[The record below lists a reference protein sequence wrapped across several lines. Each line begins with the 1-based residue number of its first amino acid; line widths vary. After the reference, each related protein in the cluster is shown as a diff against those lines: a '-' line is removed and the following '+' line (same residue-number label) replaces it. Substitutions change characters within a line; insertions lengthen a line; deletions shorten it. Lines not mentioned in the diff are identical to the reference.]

1 MDDRDQI
8 RDQIKDTKDSSRS
21 SVGVSV
27 AIRLRPL
34 NSRERVVGDTG
45 GAWAHDSSR
54 IWTVAAGDQQQQPV
68 HSATASPS
76 TTNNASI
83 NTGPGAF
90 GSTTYTFDHIFGQ
103 DSVTTDVYNTL
114 AADLV
119 ESCMTGVNGTIFA
132 YGQTSSGKTHTMM
145 GDRSEPGIILLAI
158 SNVFRYISMN
168 QDNEFLLR
176 VSYLEIYNEIIR
188 DLLDPANVN
197 LKIHETAN
205 RDIFVGNLSENVVS
219 SASQVKE
226 YLDIGEGNRHIGE
239 TNMND
244 KSSRSHTI
252 FKMVVESR
260 SRTDKGNS
268 VRVSQLNLVD
278 LAGSERVGHTGAEGI
293 RLKEGGHINKSLL
306 TLSTVIGKLSDG
318 GDKRHIPYRDSKLTR
333 ILQPS
338 IGGNAN
344 TAIICTITRAY
355 LHSDETHSTL
365 RFASRAKTITNK
377 PHVNEIVS
385 DETLL
390 KRYRREIEEL
400 KKQLTKL
407 RTAEPLTCSSSNF
420 SNLPVPRARVS
431 KGSECIDSSTT
442 GRMMGDENMKY
453 ADHGSKEKN
462 LICEKLD
469 SLRHAILDAS
479 CVTIDD
485 PADRSI
491 KKKSR
496 SVRRQTWFPGV
507 SLKAAATSDT
517 SSDTPIQTWTRDQSF
532 ISEAESTEAQDL
544 VCDKSDS
551 QSILAGIAD
560 LINGSGCIAD
570 ISYIPELQP
579 LAEYLASCKLEKS
592 GAISENSRLKTDIQ
606 SLQQDVVEMSVEN
619 QNSLQQYAQLKEL
632 YDTVLKNNQELSEQ
646 VTQGMAQLAAL
657 EESSGTAV
665 KSLVAEREQNAEI
678 QQELNTLLQK
688 NAMLETCLVES
699 NSQYSG
705 LQEEFL
711 RVQTLNNEAHL
722 QIDLHGQ
729 TAHEQCM
736 ALDELRQ
743 ERDIQEQQIDRLK
756 AALRDSLSYK
766 ESRDNQHTADVQRLS
781 EEVKMAE
788 ARSIKVDEMLNE
800 INEEHQI
807 MEDQHSSD
815 LQRLIQEKEEIEAHT
830 AEVEALLSEANNQHL
845 SCDDQHTAD
854 IQRLSEEVKMAE
866 ARSIKVDE
874 MLNEIN
880 EEHQIMEDQ
889 HSSDLQRL
897 IQEKEAI
904 EAHTAEVEALLSEAN
919 NQHLSCDDQHTADI
933 QRLSEEVKIAEAR
946 SIKVDEMLNE
956 INEEHQIMED
966 QHSSDLQRLI
976 QEKEAIEAHTAEVE
990 ALLSEANNQHLS
1002 RDDQH
1007 TADIQRLS
1015 EEVKIAEA
1023 RSIKVDEMLNEI
1035 NEEHQIMSDQ
1045 HSSDLQRLI
1054 QEKEAIEAH
1063 TAEVEALLSEANN
1076 QHLSRDDQHTAD
1088 IQRLSEE
1095 VKMAEARSIKVDEML
1110 NEINEEHQIMEDQH
1124 SSDLQRLIQEKEAIE
1139 AHIEEVEAL
1148 LSEANNQHLS
1158 RDDQHTADVQRL
1170 SEEVKIAEARS
1181 IKVDEMLNEINE
1193 EHQIMSDQH
1202 SSDLQRL
1209 IQEKEAI
1216 EAHTAEVEALL
1227 SEANNQHLSRDDQH
1241 TADIQRLSEEVKI
1254 AEARSIKVDEMLN
1267 EINEEHQIME

>member
-219 SASQVKE
+219 SASQ
-226 YLDIGEGNRHIGE
+226 GNRHIGE

-377 PHVNEIVS
+377 PHIVS

-420 SNLPVPRARVS
+420 SNLP
-431 KGSECIDSSTT
+431 
-442 GRMMGDENMKY
+442 
-453 ADHGSKEKN
+453 N

-485 PADRSI
+485 QADRSI

-507 SLKAAATSDT
+507 SLKAVATSDA
-517 SSDTPIQTWTRDQSF
+517 SSDTPIQTWTRDQPF
-532 ISEAESTEAQDL
+532 ISEAE
-544 VCDKSDS
+544 
-551 QSILAGIAD
+551 
-560 LINGSGCIAD
+560 
-570 ISYIPELQP
+570 
-579 LAEYLASCKLEKS
+579 
-592 GAISENSRLKTDIQ
+592 R
-606 SLQQDVVEMSVEN
+606 
-619 QNSLQQYAQLKEL
+619 
-632 YDTVLKNNQELSEQ
+632 
-646 VTQGMAQLAAL
+646 
-657 EESSGTAV
+657 
-665 KSLVAEREQNAEI
+665 
-678 QQELNTLLQK
+678 
-688 NAMLETCLVES
+688 
-699 NSQYSG
+699 
-705 LQEEFL
+705 
-711 RVQTLNNEAHL
+711 
-722 QIDLHGQ
+722 
-729 TAHEQCM
+729 
-736 ALDELRQ
+736 
-743 ERDIQEQQIDRLK
+743 
-756 AALRDSLSYK
+756 
-766 ESRDNQHTADVQRLS
+766 
-781 EEVKMAE
+781 
-788 ARSIKVDEMLNE
+788 
-800 INEEHQI
+800 
-807 MEDQHSSD
+807 
-815 LQRLIQEKEEIEAHT
+815 
-830 AEVEALLSEANNQHL
+830 
-845 SCDDQHTAD
+845 
-854 IQRLSEEVKMAE
+854 
-866 ARSIKVDE
+866 
-874 MLNEIN
+874 
-880 EEHQIMEDQ
+880 
-889 HSSDLQRL
+889 
-897 IQEKEAI
+897 
-904 EAHTAEVEALLSEAN
+904 
-919 NQHLSCDDQHTADI
+919 
-933 QRLSEEVKIAEAR
+933 
-946 SIKVDEMLNE
+946 
-956 INEEHQIMED
+956 
-966 QHSSDLQRLI
+966 
-976 QEKEAIEAHTAEVE
+976 
-990 ALLSEANNQHLS
+990 
-1002 RDDQH
+1002 
-1007 TADIQRLS
+1007 
-1015 EEVKIAEA
+1015 
-1023 RSIKVDEMLNEI
+1023 
-1035 NEEHQIMSDQ
+1035 
-1045 HSSDLQRLI
+1045 
-1054 QEKEAIEAH
+1054 
-1063 TAEVEALLSEANN
+1063 
-1076 QHLSRDDQHTAD
+1076 
-1088 IQRLSEE
+1088 
-1095 VKMAEARSIKVDEML
+1095 
-1110 NEINEEHQIMEDQH
+1110 
-1124 SSDLQRLIQEKEAIE
+1124 
-1139 AHIEEVEAL
+1139 
-1148 LSEANNQHLS
+1148 
-1158 RDDQHTADVQRL
+1158 
-1170 SEEVKIAEARS
+1170 
-1181 IKVDEMLNEINE
+1181 
-1193 EHQIMSDQH
+1193 
-1202 SSDLQRL
+1202 
-1209 IQEKEAI
+1209 
-1216 EAHTAEVEALL
+1216 
-1227 SEANNQHLSRDDQH
+1227 
-1241 TADIQRLSEEVKI
+1241 
-1254 AEARSIKVDEMLN
+1254 
-1267 EINEEHQIME
+1267 

>member
-158 SNVFRYISMN
+158 SNVFRYISMVWTTISYPYLSCPLSYFVWMLIG
-168 QDNEFLLR
+168 DMAFVSRTKTTSFLLR

-442 GRMMGDENMKY
+442 GPHDGR
-453 ADHGSKEKN
+453 
-462 LICEKLD
+462 
-469 SLRHAILDAS
+469 
-479 CVTIDD
+479 
-485 PADRSI
+485 
-491 KKKSR
+491 
-496 SVRRQTWFPGV
+496 
-507 SLKAAATSDT
+507 
-517 SSDTPIQTWTRDQSF
+517 
-532 ISEAESTEAQDL
+532 
-544 VCDKSDS
+544 
-551 QSILAGIAD
+551 
-560 LINGSGCIAD
+560 
-570 ISYIPELQP
+570 
-579 LAEYLASCKLEKS
+579 
-592 GAISENSRLKTDIQ
+592 
-606 SLQQDVVEMSVEN
+606 
-619 QNSLQQYAQLKEL
+619 
-632 YDTVLKNNQELSEQ
+632 
-646 VTQGMAQLAAL
+646 
-657 EESSGTAV
+657 
-665 KSLVAEREQNAEI
+665 
-678 QQELNTLLQK
+678 
-688 NAMLETCLVES
+688 
-699 NSQYSG
+699 
-705 LQEEFL
+705 
-711 RVQTLNNEAHL
+711 
-722 QIDLHGQ
+722 
-729 TAHEQCM
+729 
-736 ALDELRQ
+736 
-743 ERDIQEQQIDRLK
+743 
-756 AALRDSLSYK
+756 
-766 ESRDNQHTADVQRLS
+766 
-781 EEVKMAE
+781 
-788 ARSIKVDEMLNE
+788 
-800 INEEHQI
+800 
-807 MEDQHSSD
+807 
-815 LQRLIQEKEEIEAHT
+815 
-830 AEVEALLSEANNQHL
+830 
-845 SCDDQHTAD
+845 
-854 IQRLSEEVKMAE
+854 
-866 ARSIKVDE
+866 
-874 MLNEIN
+874 
-880 EEHQIMEDQ
+880 
-889 HSSDLQRL
+889 
-897 IQEKEAI
+897 
-904 EAHTAEVEALLSEAN
+904 
-919 NQHLSCDDQHTADI
+919 
-933 QRLSEEVKIAEAR
+933 
-946 SIKVDEMLNE
+946 
-956 INEEHQIMED
+956 
-966 QHSSDLQRLI
+966 
-976 QEKEAIEAHTAEVE
+976 
-990 ALLSEANNQHLS
+990 
-1002 RDDQH
+1002 
-1007 TADIQRLS
+1007 
-1015 EEVKIAEA
+1015 
-1023 RSIKVDEMLNEI
+1023 
-1035 NEEHQIMSDQ
+1035 
-1045 HSSDLQRLI
+1045 
-1054 QEKEAIEAH
+1054 
-1063 TAEVEALLSEANN
+1063 
-1076 QHLSRDDQHTAD
+1076 
-1088 IQRLSEE
+1088 
-1095 VKMAEARSIKVDEML
+1095 
-1110 NEINEEHQIMEDQH
+1110 
-1124 SSDLQRLIQEKEAIE
+1124 
-1139 AHIEEVEAL
+1139 
-1148 LSEANNQHLS
+1148 
-1158 RDDQHTADVQRL
+1158 
-1170 SEEVKIAEARS
+1170 
-1181 IKVDEMLNEINE
+1181 
-1193 EHQIMSDQH
+1193 
-1202 SSDLQRL
+1202 
-1209 IQEKEAI
+1209 
-1216 EAHTAEVEALL
+1216 
-1227 SEANNQHLSRDDQH
+1227 
-1241 TADIQRLSEEVKI
+1241 
-1254 AEARSIKVDEMLN
+1254 
-1267 EINEEHQIME
+1267 